1 MKFEEDEPGGGGTT
15 ASKGSLR
22 QDVNVTWQSDR
33 DVPHRDDTASWS
45 FVIHEL
51 APLPAAPHIAFSDDE
66 VAAADVEFEPLPC
79 QIAAV
84 VGHGEDSIDI
94 LDCFVRRHT
103 RSRNRM
109 TALMTI
115 RRKRTSSLC
124 WLLFCSSA
132 LINHHCDE
140 KDHR

>member
-1 MKFEEDEPGGGGTT
+1 VALLPPRAPETRRQCDL
-15 ASKGSLR
+15 AVGSRCSTPSMAL
-22 QDVNVTWQSDR
+22 
-33 DVPHRDDTASWS
+33 HDTASWS

-66 VAAADVEFEPLPC
+66 VAAADVDFEPLPC
-79 QIAAV
+79 WIVDV
-84 VGHGEDSIDI
+84 VGHDEDSIKI

-103 RSRNRM
+103 KSRNRM
-109 TALMTI
+109 TALMMI
-115 RRKRTSSLC
+115 RRKRPSSLC